1 MLELG
6 VDGEL
11 VDQMEEISPDGPE
24 YEELKACL
32 LAKFPTTS
40 ANRSAGPN
48 FRDGRRLD
56 AGENVE

>member
-32 LAKFPTTS
+32 LAKFPDDQS
-40 ANRSAGPN
+40 
-48 FRDGRRLD
+48 
-56 AGENVE
+56 

>member
-1 MLELG
+1 VDEPVMLELG

-32 LAKFPTTS
+32 LAKFP
-40 ANRSAGPN
+40 
-48 FRDGRRLD
+48 DD
-56 AGENVE
+56 QICC